1 MKSQSSKTFFAVL
14 ISLMLILV
22 NPMTAAAGP
31 VQMGSVQEEGN
42 PVEDAFAYLQTQMN
56 PDGGVVWMDENSAV
70 APTIKVVQALAANGL
85 TQDALL
91 SAEGNRP
98 IDFLASAGEAW
109 VNQEETENPAFSVA
123 RAGQLLAALA
133 AANEDPH
140 NFGADSIDLV
150 YQVQAQYDS
159 STGAYGRAAPENVTD
174 QVWALIGLAANNA
187 SIPVEAADWLAAAQL
202 EDGSWDDGYGS
213 YLDTTPLGILA
224 LVSSEQRTA
233 DSPDIASALDFIA
246 ASQQPS
252 GGWQTEWDTT
262 TNADTTA
269 VILQA
274 IYAIGQ
280 TPTADN
286 WQTKEG
292 NPATALAA
300 LQKEDGSIGGD
311 FANAY
316 STADALI
323 GLAGQPIT
331 NLGDLSQADNAF
343 DFLFS
348 AQDAS
353 GGWESV
359 GQTLDVILALEAAGW
374 QPETVQT
381 EGVSPLDYIAANLDP
396 YLEAGPDSIGK
407 AILGVVASD
416 EDPAS
421 FNGVDLTG
429 QLLGTYDDAA
439 QAFGD
444 PENTWHQ
451 ALAILGL
458 SAAGAEIPEGAVAS
472 LAGLQQEDGGWE
484 YTPGFGTWPDNTA
497 LAMQALLAAGYDS
510 SDPVMSKAIAY
521 LQATQMADGGWGDS
535 STTAYALMA
544 LNALGESEEDWG
556 TDAGVTPLTNLMTYQ
571 KANGSFVYNWEFTDD
586 SVMSTASA
594 LLALFGEDYLVQP
607 SEPGAANQAAIIID
621 PGEGD
626 PQSACVEFTDESIS
640 GLDLLEASGFDYD
653 APDGFVS
660 AILGLTNPEGETN
673 YWSYWVWDG
682 SGWVF
687 KETGASG
694 SEVLPGAI
702 EAWHFTSW
710 EQFPSLPPD
719 VIPEMT
725 AICGQ
730 AGLKDYRAQ
739 PNLGYFDLYPAVST
753 QPIPSEPTAA
763 PTASEA
769 TQDAAATAAA
779 AATSTSVPTAV
790 ENESETLPLLPLLVI
805 GILGVGLVVVIVLM
819 VTGKKE

>member
-14 ISLMLILV
+14 ISLMLILT
-22 NPMTAAAGP
+22 NPMTAAASP
-31 VQMGSVQEEGN
+31 VLMRSAQEEGN
-42 PVEDAFAYLQTQMN
+42 SVEDAFAYLQSQMN

-70 APTIKVVQALAANGL
+70 APTIKAVQALAANGL

-109 VNQEETENPAFSVA
+109 VNQEEIENPAFSVA

-150 YQVQAQYDS
+150 YQVQAQYDP
-159 STGAYGRAAPENVTD
+159 STGAYGSAAPENVID
-174 QVWALIGLAANNA
+174 QVWAMIGLAANNA
-187 SIPVEAADWLAAAQL
+187 SIPAEAADWLAAAQL

-224 LVSSEQRTA
+224 LASSGQHTA
-233 DSPDIASALDFIA
+233 DSPDIASAMDFIA

-280 TPTADN
+280 TPTAEN
-286 WQTKEG
+286 WQTEEG
-292 NPATALAA
+292 NPATALAV

-323 GLAGQPIT
+323 GLAGQSIT
-331 NLGDLSQADNAF
+331 SLGDLSQADNAF

-374 QPETVQT
+374 QPRTVQT
-381 EGVSPLDYIAANLDP
+381 EGVSPVDYVAANLDP
-396 YLEAGPDSIGK
+396 YLEAGPDAIGK
-407 AILGVVASD
+407 AIMGVVASD
-416 EDPAS
+416 EDPFN
-421 FNGVDLTG
+421 FNGVDLTE

-458 SAAGAEIPEGAVAS
+458 SAADAEIPEGAASS

-484 YTPGFGTWPDNTA
+484 YTPGFGAWPDNTA
-497 LAMQALLAAGYDS
+497 LAMQALLAAGYDP
-510 SDPVMSKAIAY
+510 SDPVMSEALAY
-521 LQATQMADGGWGDS
+521 LQSTQTADGGWGDS

-556 TDAGVTPLTNLMTYQ
+556 TDAGMTPLTSLMTYQ
-571 KANGSFVYNWEFTDD
+571 KANGSFVYNREFTDD

-607 SEPGAANQAAIIID
+607 GGPEAANQAAIIID
-621 PGEGD
+621 PGEEE

-640 GLDLLEASGFDYD
+640 GLDLLDASGFDYD

-673 YWSYWVWDG
+673 YWSYWAWDG
-682 SGWVF
+682 REWVF

-725 AICGQ
+725 AICEQ
-730 AGLKDYRAQ
+730 ANLKDYNAQ

-753 QPIPSEPTAA
+753 QPAPSEPTAA
-763 PTASEA
+763 PTAAEA
-769 TQDAAATAAA
+769 AQPAAATATA
-779 AATSTSVPTAV
+779 AATSTSGPTAA
-790 ENESETLPLLPLLVI
+790 ENESKILSILPLLVI
-805 GILGVGLVVVIVLM
+805 GILGVGLVVVIVLI